1 MGQQLSKCP
10 HCDKTFT
17 QKATMETHAK
27 SHETTDK
34 FQCDKCDHKTNTKYN
49 LNQHN

>member
-1 MGQQLSKCP
+1 MGSTIVEVP
-10 HCDKTFT
+10 PCDKAFT

-27 SHETTDK
+27 THATKDK

-49 LNQHN
+49 LNQPN